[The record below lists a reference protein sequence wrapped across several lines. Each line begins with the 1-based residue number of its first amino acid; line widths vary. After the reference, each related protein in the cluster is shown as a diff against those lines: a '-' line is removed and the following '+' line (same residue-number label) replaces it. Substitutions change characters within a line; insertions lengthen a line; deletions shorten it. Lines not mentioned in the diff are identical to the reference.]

1 MGVFRIKENVDDFFE
16 KDPFELFSLD
26 TQESRPKARKSAGFW
41 SSVLIGVLLAIIVAG
56 GAFYAL
62 TREKRSDN
70 ETPFA
75 YFEVRVIGPEGR
87 PVAGA
92 VIREGR
98 KYLGVTDSF
107 GEWRRFMRVRLGSSV
122 LLDVRKELGAGAL
135 LATKSLAIPL
145 SHAKSGDLEIKG
157 SVQLESV
164 EGAAAREKKVVGIK
178 PAPSSSAMENAP
190 SANPSSAPSSNVM
203 SSRTPPSGVESQVE
217 DKTAVSQGPGPEF
230 RGAEVDSGTVW
241 FESDSV
247 GGAGGATGVVIQALK
262 QRANELGLRV
272 TENSAWRLRLTDV
285 EAPGARLIKVDSYGG
300 TKFDGR
306 PLASFIRVA
315 QDTPMQTARDIL
327 WATTIHA
334 VKSYQIS
341 KAGDAWRIVSPSQGL
356 WALSAGKV
364 LVDSLG
370 RTYSVYGAPGGDG
383 FFLSASQ
390 GDPCSGVMSCTVTSP
405 GVRSFPPVAGWQ
417 LLSLRVRAAMGEH
430 LSVYV
435 SGYEARPKE
444 KDLYEYWGAPEG
456 PANISII
463 RGGKAIYRGRIQ
475 ARPGVIPT
483 VVVPSLPVAQV
494 IKP

>member
-26 TQESRPKARKSAGFW
+26 TPESRPKARKSAGFW
-41 SSVLIGVLLAIIVAG
+41 SSVLIGVLMAVIVAG

-164 EGAAAREKKVVGIK
+164 EGAAAREKKVVGVK
-178 PAPSSSAMENAP
+178 PVPSSSSVDNTL
-190 SANPSSAPSSNVM
+190 STNPSSAPSPSVM
-203 SSRTPPSGVESQVE
+203 SSRTPPVGLDSPGE
-217 DKTAVSQGPGPEF
+217 DKTAASQGPAPEV
-230 RGAEVDSGTVW
+230 RGAEVDSGTIW
-241 FESDSV
+241 FEPDGV
-247 GGAGGATGVVIQALK
+247 GGAGGASGVVIQALK
-262 QRANELGLRV
+262 QRASELGLKV
-272 TENSAWRLRLTDV
+272 TENSTWRLRLTDV

-300 TKFDGR
+300 SKFEGR
-306 PLASFIRVA
+306 PLVSFIRVA

-327 WATTIHA
+327 WATTIQS

-341 KAGDAWRIVSPSQGL
+341 KAGDAWRITSPAQGL

-364 LVDSLG
+364 LVDSIG
-370 RTYSVYGAPGGDG
+370 RTYPVYAAQGGDG

-390 GDPCSGVMSCTVTSP
+390 GDPCSGAMSCTVTSP
-405 GVRSFPPVAGWQ
+405 GVRSFPPIAGWQ
-417 LLSLRVRAAMGEH
+417 LLSLRVRAAMGEQIN
-430 LSVYV
+430 VYV
-435 SGYEARPKE
+435 SGYEARPKD

-456 PANISII
+456 VANISII
-463 RGGKAIYRGRIQ
+463 RGAKAIYRGRIQ

-483 VVVPSLPVAQV
+483 VVVPSLPVAHV

>member
-26 TQESRPKARKSAGFW
+26 APESRPTARKSAGFW
-41 SSVLIGVLLAIIVAG
+41 SSVFIGVLLAIIVAG

-122 LLDVRKELGAGAL
+122 LLDVRKESGSGVL

-157 SVQLESV
+157 SVQLESMD
-164 EGAAAREKKVVGIK
+164 GTGGREKKVVGIK
-178 PAPSSSAMENAP
+178 PAPPSPGMENTS
-190 SANPSSAPSSNVM
+190 SANPTPAASSGVM
-203 SSRTPPSGVESQVE
+203 SSRTSSPGPESQVE
-217 DKTAVSQGPGPEF
+217 GKTAASQGPAPEF
-230 RGAEVDSGTVW
+230 RGAEVDSGTIW
-241 FESDSV
+241 FEPNSV
-247 GGAGGATGVVIQALK
+247 GEAGGAGGVVIQALR
-262 QRANELGLRV
+262 QRASELGLKV
-272 TENSAWRLRLTDV
+272 TESSTWRIRLTDV
-285 EAPGARLIKVDSYGG
+285 DAPGARLIKIESFAGS
-300 TKFDGR
+300 KSDGR

-315 QDTPMQTARDIL
+315 QDTPMQTARDLL
-327 WATTIHA
+327 WATTIHS

-341 KAGDAWRIVSPSQGL
+341 KAGDAWRILSPSQSL

-370 RTYSVYGAPGGDG
+370 RTYPVYAAPGGEG

-390 GDPCSGVMSCTVTSP
+390 GDPCSGAMSCIVTSP
-405 GVRSFPPVAGWQ
+405 GVRSFPPVAGWR
-417 LLSLRVRAAMGEH
+417 LLNLRVRAAIGEQ
-430 LSVYV
+430 LNVYV
-435 SGYEARPKE
+435 SGYEAHLKE

-456 PANISII
+456 LANISII
-463 RGGKAIYRGRIQ
+463 RGGKAIYRGRLQ

-483 VVVPSLPVAQV
+483 VVVPSPPVAQV
-494 IKP
+494 IKS